1 MIYYHWE
8 AMLIS
13 YLSTRVI
20 VLPFTNIKELV
31 ENSDFRIGL
40 NPGSSY
46 EDAFKY
52 STDTIWQNAYS
63 KRIEPNLDEYRPFYE
78 RMIDLPLRDE
88 SLALYDNFFAA
99 RYSKFPNKRA
109 AARPC
114 SKGNFPPCTRL
125 LGTLHVLCQLSFGAP
140 KRFFLI
146 FFADFL
152 KID

>member
-1 MIYYHWE
+1 MLAGIVIYYHWE

-78 RMIDLPLRDE
+78 RMIDLPLRE
-88 SLALYDNFFAA
+88 ASLALYDNFFAA
-99 RYSKFPNKRA
+99 R
-109 AARPC
+109 
-114 SKGNFPPCTRL
+114 
-125 LGTLHVLCQLSFGAP
+125 
-140 KRFFLI
+140 
-146 FFADFL
+146 
-152 KID
+152 